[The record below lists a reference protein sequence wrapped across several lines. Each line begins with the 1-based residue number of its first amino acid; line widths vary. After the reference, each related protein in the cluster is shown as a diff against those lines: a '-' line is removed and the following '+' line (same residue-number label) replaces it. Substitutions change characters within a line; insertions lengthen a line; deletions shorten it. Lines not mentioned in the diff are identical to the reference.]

1 MADRPGRPTEDDTK
15 TSDASPAP
23 AGQEDAAKPAAAP
36 KAANEGDAT
45 NPQTGRAAADT
56 EEKPEPTGADRPTT
70 PADADTAKPASAPSA
85 AKPAAASSAAEP
97 AEEPGGDDADA
108 AEPAAEPT
116 AEPTTD
122 WEARATAA
130 EKELA
135 DLKLKVAAQNAAAG
149 AGLPPE
155 AAQFLRGDN
164 DEEIKAAAETL
175 ASLIA
180 PTSPLDRNPSPRGQ
194 EPDDRPDLATIG
206 ARLFRN

>member
-1 MADRPGRPTEDDTK
+1 MDARPGRPTEDDTK
-15 TSDASPAP
+15 TSVAAPVP

-45 NPQTGRAAADT
+45 NPQTDRATAET
-56 EEKPEPTGADRPTT
+56 EEKPEPTSSDKPVS
-70 PADADTAKPASAPSA
+70 PADADA
-85 AKPAAASSAAEP
+85 AKPATAPSPAEPADKPETADGDEAPEAAEP
-97 AEEPGGDDADA
+97 SV
-108 AEPAAEPT
+108 
-116 AEPTTD
+116 D

-135 DLKLKVAAQNAAAG
+135 DLKLKVAAQNAAAE

-180 PTSPLDRNPSPRGQ
+180 PTSPLDRNPVPRGQ

>member
-1 MADRPGRPTEDDTK
+1 MANRPGPPKEDDTK
-15 TSDASPAP
+15 TSDASPVP

-36 KAANEGDAT
+36 EAANESDAT
-45 NPQTGRAAADT
+45 NPQTDRAAADT
-56 EEKPEPTGADRPTT
+56 AEKPEPTGSDK
-70 PADADTAKPASAPSA
+70 PASPAGADTAKPATAPSTA
-85 AKPAAASSAAEP
+85 
-97 AEEPGGDDADA
+97 DADA
-108 AEPAAEPT
+108 DADADAGSKPTGPDDPEAAGPAEPGV
-116 AEPTTD
+116 D
-122 WEARATAA
+122 WESRATAA

-135 DLKLKVAAQNAAAG
+135 DLKLKVAAQNAAAE
-149 AGLPPE
+149 AGLPAE

-180 PTSPLDRNPSPRGQ
+180 PTSPLDRNPTPRGQ

>member
-15 TSDASPAP
+15 TSDTSPAP
-23 AGQEDAAKPAAAP
+23 AGQEDAAQPAAAP
-36 KAANEGDAT
+36 KAANESDAT
-45 NPQTGRAAADT
+45 NPQTDRAAADT
-56 EEKPEPTGADRPTT
+56 EEKPEPTGADNPAT
-70 PADADTAKPASAPSA
+70 PADADTAEPANAPS
-85 AKPAAASSAAEP
+85 P
-97 AEEPGGDDADA
+97 AEKAGSEGADTEETDAG
-108 AEPAAEPT
+108 
-116 AEPTTD
+116 TD

-135 DLKLKVAAQNAAAG
+135 DLKLKVAAQNAAAE

-175 ASLIA
+175 ASLIS
-180 PTSPLDRNPSPRGQ
+180 PSSPLDRNPVPRGQ

>member
-1 MADRPGRPTEDDTK
+1 MADRPGRPQEDDTK
-15 TSDASPAP
+15 TSDASPVP

-36 KAANEGDAT
+36 QAANEGDAT
-45 NPQTGRAAADT
+45 NPQTDRAAADT
-56 EEKPEPTGADRPTT
+56 EEKPESTNAN
-70 PADADTAKPASAPSA
+70 
-85 AKPAAASSAAEP
+85 KPAAP
-97 AEEPGGDDADA
+97 
-108 AEPAAEPT
+108 EPAAAADEAGNEPGAPDAAAPDDT
-116 AEPTTD
+116 DTDEPSVD
-122 WEARATAA
+122 WEARANAA

-135 DLKLKVAAQNAAAG
+135 DLKLKVAAQNAAAE

-175 ASLIA
+175 ASLITPA
-180 PTSPLDRNPSPRGQ
+180 SPLDRNPVPRGQ

>member
-1 MADRPGRPTEDDTK
+1 MADRPGRPEEDDTK
-15 TSDASPAP
+15 TSDASPVP

-45 NPQTGRAAADT
+45 NPQTDRAAADT
-56 EEKPEPTGADRPTT
+56 EEKPEPPSSDKPAE
-70 PADADTAKPASAPSA
+70 PADKPAEPAKPANSAPA
-85 AKPAAASSAAEP
+85 TPAGEASSKPETP
-97 AEEPGGDDADA
+97 TADTPDSA
-108 AEPAAEPT
+108 DTDEPT
-116 AEPTTD
+116 VD
-122 WEARATAA
+122 WQARATAA

-135 DLKLKVAAQNAAAG
+135 DLKLKVSAQNAAAE

-180 PTSPLDRNPSPRGQ
+180 PTSPLDRNPVPRGQ

>member
-45 NPQTGRAAADT
+45 NPQTDRAAADT
-56 EEKPEPTGADRPTT
+56 EEKPEPTGADRTAG
-70 PADADTAKPASAPSA
+70 PADAAA
-85 AKPAAASSAAEP
+85 AKPATTPSPAAPDDKPEATDGDEPPKVDAGADDVEAAEP
-97 AEEPGGDDADA
+97 SV
-108 AEPAAEPT
+108 
-116 AEPTTD
+116 D

-135 DLKLKVAAQNAAAG
+135 DLKLKVAAQEAAAE

-180 PTSPLDRNPSPRGQ
+180 PTSPLDRNPVPRGQ

-206 ARLFRN
+206 ARLFHN

>member
-1 MADRPGRPTEDDTK
+1 MADRPGRPEEDDTK

-45 NPQTGRAAADT
+45 NPQTDRAAADT
-56 EEKPEPTGADRPTT
+56 EEKPEPTSSGKPAT
-70 PADADTAKPASAPSA
+70 PADVTPDKPAAPPSAPTPDAADSRADTADTDTADTA
-85 AKPAAASSAAEP
+85 ATDEP
-97 AEEPGGDDADA
+97 AV
-108 AEPAAEPT
+108 
-116 AEPTTD
+116 D

-135 DLKLKVAAQNAAAG
+135 DLKLKVSAQNAAAE

>member
-1 MADRPGRPTEDDTK
+1 MADRPGRPIEDDTK
-15 TSDASPAP
+15 TSDTSPAP

-45 NPQTGRAAADT
+45 NPQTDRAAADT
-56 EEKPEPTGADRPTT
+56 EEKPEPTGADK
-70 PADADTAKPASAPSA
+70 PAPPDGADPAKPASTPS
-85 AKPAAASSAAEP
+85 P
-97 AEEPGGDDADA
+97 AEKAGAEDADTEEA
-108 AEPAAEPT
+108 ATEEAATEE
-116 AEPTTD
+116 AEAGTD

-135 DLKLKVAAQNAAAG
+135 DLKLKVAAQNAAAE

-175 ASLIA
+175 ASLISPA
-180 PTSPLDRNPSPRGQ
+180 SPLDRNPVPRGQ

>member
-1 MADRPGRPTEDDTK
+1 MADRPGRPEEDDTK
-15 TSDASPAP
+15 TSDASPVP

-45 NPQTGRAAADT
+45 NPQTDRAAADT
-56 EEKPEPTGADRPTT
+56 EEKPEP
-70 PADADTAKPASAPSA
+70 ASSD
-85 AKPAAASSAAEP
+85 KPAAEDDKPAAPDKPADSAPATPDDEAGSKPAPPAADTPDGADTDEP
-97 AEEPGGDDADA
+97 AV
-108 AEPAAEPT
+108 
-116 AEPTTD
+116 D
-122 WEARATAA
+122 WQARATAA

-135 DLKLKVAAQNAAAG
+135 DLKLKVSAQNAAAE

-175 ASLIA
+175 ASLMS
-180 PTSPLDRNPSPRGQ
+180 PSSPLDRNPVPRGQ
-194 EPDDRPDLATIG
+194 EPADTTDLATIG

>member
-15 TSDASPAP
+15 TSDTSPTP
-23 AGQEDAAKPAAAP
+23 AGQEGAAKPAAAP
-36 KAANEGDAT
+36 KAANESDAT
-45 NPQTGRAAADT
+45 NPQTDRAAAST
-56 EEKPEPTGADRPTT
+56 EEKPEPTGAEEPT
-70 PADADTAKPASAPSA
+70 PAADADTGNPVTAPPA
-85 AKPAAASSAAEP
+85 AKPAEEADTAAGDGAESST
-97 AEEPGGDDADA
+97 EE
-108 AEPAAEPT
+108 AEPT
-116 AEPTTD
+116 PD

-135 DLKLKVAAQNAAAG
+135 SLKFKVAAQSAAAE

-155 AAQFLRGDN
+155 AAQFLHGDN
-164 DEEIKAAAETL
+164 DEEIKASAETL
-175 ASLIA
+175 AALIT

>member
-1 MADRPGRPTEDDTK
+1 MADRPGRPQEDDTK
-15 TSDASPAP
+15 TSNASPVP

-45 NPQTGRAAADT
+45 NPQTDRAAADT
-56 EEKPEPTGADRPTT
+56 EEKPEP
-70 PADADTAKPASAPSA
+70 ASAD
-85 AKPAAASSAAEP
+85 KPAAPEP
-97 AEEPGGDDADA
+97 ANADK
-108 AEPAAEPT
+108 PAAPEATAAADEADSKPDSPDSTDTDEPSV
-116 AEPTTD
+116 D

-135 DLKLKVAAQNAAAG
+135 DLKLQVAAQNAAAE

-155 AAQFLRGDN
+155 AAQFLHGDN

-175 ASLIA
+175 ASLIT
-180 PTSPLDRNPSPRGQ
+180 PTNPLDRNPVPRGQ

>member
-1 MADRPGRPTEDDTK
+1 MADRPGRPEEDDTK
-15 TSDASPAP
+15 TSDASPVP

-36 KAANEGDAT
+36 EAANEGDAT
-45 NPQTGRAAADT
+45 NPQTDRAAADT
-56 EEKPEPTGADRPTT
+56 EEKPESVNAG
-70 PADADTAKPASAPSA
+70 
-85 AKPAAASSAAEP
+85 KPAAPEAANT
-97 AEEPGGDDADA
+97 DK
-108 AEPAAEPT
+108 PAAPEAAAAADEADSKPDAPDDTDTDEPSV
-116 AEPTTD
+116 D
-122 WEARATAA
+122 WEARATTA

-135 DLKLKVAAQNAAAG
+135 DLKLKVAAQNAAAE

-175 ASLIA
+175 ASLISPA
-180 PTSPLDRNPSPRGQ
+180 SPLDRNPVPRGQ

>member
-45 NPQTGRAAADT
+45 NPQTDRAAADT
-56 EEKPEPTGADRPTT
+56 EEKPEPTGADRPTP
-70 PADADTAKPASAPSA
+70 PADTGA
-85 AKPAAASSAAEP
+85 AKPATAPSAAEP
-97 AEEPGGDDADA
+97 AEEPGNGDSDA
-108 AEPAAEPT
+108 AEDAI
-116 AEPTTD
+116 D

-135 DLKLKVAAQNAAAG
+135 SLKLKVASQNAAAE

-155 AAQFLRGDN
+155 AAQFLHGDN

-175 ASLIA
+175 AALIT

-194 EPDDRPDLATIG
+194 EPGDRPDLATIG

>member
-1 MADRPGRPTEDDTK
+1 MADRPGRPEEDDTK
-15 TSDASPAP
+15 TGDASPVP

-45 NPQTGRAAADT
+45 NPQTDRAAADT
-56 EEKPEPTGADRPTT
+56 EEKPEPTGADEPAS
-70 PADADTAKPASAPSA
+70 PADADTDKPATAPS
-85 AKPAAASSAAEP
+85 PAEP
-97 AEEPGGDDADA
+97 AEKPEADNTGTA
-108 AEPAAEPT
+108 PAPAVEAEPAV
-116 AEPTTD
+116 D
-122 WEARATAA
+122 WESRATAA

-135 DLKLKVAAQNAAAG
+135 DLKLKVAAQNAAAE

-155 AAQFLRGDN
+155 AGQFLRGDN

-175 ASLIA
+175 ASLIT
-180 PTSPLDRNPSPRGQ
+180 PTSPLDRNPVPRGQ

>member
-15 TSDASPAP
+15 TSDTSPAP

-36 KAANEGDAT
+36 EAANEGDAT
-45 NPQTGRAAADT
+45 NPQTDRAAADT
-56 EEKPEPTGADRPTT
+56 EEKPEPTSADKPAT
-70 PADADTAKPASAPSA
+70 PA
-85 AKPAAASSAAEP
+85 
-97 AEEPGGDDADA
+97 GADA
-108 AEPAAEPT
+108 AEPASTPAPAEKADAEGADT
-116 AEPTTD
+116 AEAATEEAETGTD

-135 DLKLKVAAQNAAAG
+135 DLKLKVAAQNAAAE

-175 ASLIA
+175 ASLISPA
-180 PTSPLDRNPSPRGQ
+180 SPLDRNPVPRGQ

>member
-1 MADRPGRPTEDDTK
+1 MADRPGRPEGDDTK
-15 TSDASPAP
+15 TSDASPVP
-23 AGQEDAAKPAAAP
+23 AGQEDAAKPAATP

-45 NPQTGRAAADT
+45 NPQTDRAAADT
-56 EEKPEPTGADRPTT
+56 EEKPEPAGADKPAT
-70 PADADTAKPASAPSA
+70 PADKPAAPANPADTAPAGPADEGGSKPETPSA
-85 AKPAAASSAAEP
+85 DTPDGADTAEP
-97 AEEPGGDDADA
+97 AV
-108 AEPAAEPT
+108 
-116 AEPTTD
+116 D
-122 WEARATAA
+122 WQARATAA

-135 DLKLKVAAQNAAAG
+135 DLKLKVSAQNAATE

-175 ASLIA
+175 AALISPA
-180 PTSPLDRNPSPRGQ
+180 SPLDRNPIPRGQ

>member
-1 MADRPGRPTEDDTK
+1 MADRPGRPQEDDTK
-15 TSDASPAP
+15 TSDASPVP

-36 KAANEGDAT
+36 QAANEGDAT
-45 NPQTGRAAADT
+45 NPQTDRAAADT
-56 EEKPEPTGADRPTT
+56 EEKPESTNAN
-70 PADADTAKPASAPSA
+70 
-85 AKPAAASSAAEP
+85 KPAAPESTNANKPAAP
-97 AEEPGGDDADA
+97 
-108 AEPAAEPT
+108 EPAAAADEAGNEPGAPDAAAPDDT
-116 AEPTTD
+116 DTDEPSVD
-122 WEARATAA
+122 WEARANAA

-135 DLKLKVAAQNAAAG
+135 DLKLKVAAQNAAAE

-175 ASLIA
+175 ASLITPA
-180 PTSPLDRNPSPRGQ
+180 SPLDRNPVPRGQ

>member
-1 MADRPGRPTEDDTK
+1 MADRPGRPAEDDTK
-15 TSDASPAP
+15 TSDASPTP

-45 NPQTGRAAADT
+45 NPQTDRAAADT
-56 EEKPEPTGADRPTT
+56 EEKPEPTAADKPST
-70 PADADTAKPASAPSA
+70 PAGADADKPATAPS
-85 AKPAAASSAAEP
+85 PAEPTEP
-97 AEEPGGDDADA
+97 AEKPVVDNTGADA
-108 AEPAAEPT
+108 AADDAEAAV
-116 AEPTTD
+116 D
-122 WEARATAA
+122 WEGRATAA

-135 DLKLKVAAQNAAAG
+135 ELKLKVAAQNAAAE

-180 PTSPLDRNPSPRGQ
+180 PTSPLDRNPTPRGQ

>member
-15 TSDASPAP
+15 TSDTSPAP

-36 KAANEGDAT
+36 EAANEGDAT
-45 NPQTGRAAADT
+45 NPQTDRAAADT
-56 EEKPEPTGADRPTT
+56 EEKPEPTGAG
-70 PADADTAKPASAPSA
+70 KPATASGDDA
-85 AKPAAASSAAEP
+85 AKPATEPSDAEKASAEGADTEGAATEEAE
-97 AEEPGGDDADA
+97 AG
-108 AEPAAEPT
+108 
-116 AEPTTD
+116 TD
-122 WEARATAA
+122 WEARATTA

-135 DLKLKVAAQNAAAG
+135 DLKLKVAAQNAATE

-175 ASLIA
+175 ASLISPA
-180 PTSPLDRNPSPRGQ
+180 SPLDRNPVPRGQ

>member
-1 MADRPGRPTEDDTK
+1 MADRPGRPPEDDTK

-45 NPQTGRAAADT
+45 NPQTDRATADT
-56 EEKPEPTGADRPTT
+56 EEKPEPTGADEPAVPTDDDAAT
-70 PADADTAKPASAPSA
+70 PATAPSA
-85 AKPAAASSAAEP
+85 ADDTEKTDAGDVDASPAAAE
-97 AEEPGGDDADA
+97 
-108 AEPAAEPT
+108 T
-116 AEPTTD
+116 AVN

-135 DLKLKVAAQNAAAG
+135 DLKLKVAAQNAAAE
-149 AGLPPE
+149 AGLPSE

-164 DEEIKAAAETL
+164 DEEIRAAAETL
-175 ASLIA
+175 ASLIT
-180 PTSPLDRNPSPRGQ
+180 PTSPLDRNPVPRGQ

>member
-1 MADRPGRPTEDDTK
+1 MADRPGRPIKSDTK
-15 TSDASPAP
+15 TSDTSPAP

-45 NPQTGRAAADT
+45 NPQTDRAAADT
-56 EEKPEPTGADRPTT
+56 EEKPEPTGADKPTP
-70 PADADTAKPASAPSA
+70 PAADDA
-85 AKPAAASSAAEP
+85 AKPATASSAA
-97 AEEPGGDDADA
+97 DKADA
-108 AEPAAEPT
+108 EGVDTEETTTEQAEAG
-116 AEPTTD
+116 TD

-135 DLKLKVAAQNAAAG
+135 DLKLKVAAQAAAAE

-175 ASLIA
+175 ASLIS
-180 PTSPLDRNPSPRGQ
+180 PSSPLDRNPVPRGQ

>member
-1 MADRPGRPTEDDTK
+1 MADRPGRPKEDDTK
-15 TSDASPAP
+15 TSNASPVP

-36 KAANEGDAT
+36 AAANESDAT
-45 NPQTGRAAADT
+45 NPQTDRAAADT
-56 EEKPEPTGADRPTT
+56 EEKPEPTGSGEPAASAQT
-70 PADADTAKPASAPSA
+70 ADADKPAP
-85 AKPAAASSAAEP
+85 
-97 AEEPGGDDADA
+97 
-108 AEPAAEPT
+108 PT
-116 AEPTTD
+116 ATPPAGEADSKPDGPDVPASDDTGTDEPSVD

-130 EKELA
+130 EKELS
-135 DLKLKVAAQNAAAG
+135 DLKLKVAAQNAAAE

-175 ASLIA
+175 ASLIT
-180 PTSPLDRNPSPRGQ
+180 PSSPLDRNPVPRGQ

>member
-1 MADRPGRPTEDDTK
+1 MADRPGRPEEDDTK
-15 TSDASPAP
+15 TSDASPVP

-36 KAANEGDAT
+36 TAANEGDAT
-45 NPQTGRAAADT
+45 NPQTDRAAADT
-56 EEKPEPTGADRPTT
+56 EEEPEPTGSDKPASPASADPAEPAT
-70 PADADTAKPASAPSA
+70 PATASPADTADSEPATPAESADDSA
-85 AKPAAASSAAEP
+85 ATDEP
-97 AEEPGGDDADA
+97 AV
-108 AEPAAEPT
+108 
-116 AEPTTD
+116 D

-135 DLKLKVAAQNAAAG
+135 DLKLKVAAQNAAAE

-175 ASLIA
+175 ASLITPA
-180 PTSPLDRNPSPRGQ
+180 SPLDRNPVPRGQ

>member
-1 MADRPGRPTEDDTK
+1 MADRPGRPDEDDTK
-15 TSDASPAP
+15 TSDASPVP

-45 NPQTGRAAADT
+45 NPQTDRAAADT
-56 EEKPEPTGADRPTT
+56 EEKPEPTGTDKPTS
-70 PADADTAKPASAPSA
+70 PADADTDKPATDPS
-85 AKPAAASSAAEP
+85 PAEP
-97 AEEPGGDDADA
+97 AEKPEADNTDTA
-108 AEPAAEPT
+108 PAPAAEAEPAI
-116 AEPTTD
+116 D
-122 WEARATAA
+122 WESRAAAA

-135 DLKLKVAAQNAAAG
+135 DLKLKVAAQNAAAE

-175 ASLIA
+175 ASLIT
-180 PTSPLDRNPSPRGQ
+180 PTSPLDRNPVPRGQ

>member
-1 MADRPGRPTEDDTK
+1 MADRPGRPEEDDTK
-15 TSDASPAP
+15 TSDASPVP

-36 KAANEGDAT
+36 KAANESDAT
-45 NPQTGRAAADT
+45 NPQTDRAAADT
-56 EEKPEPTGADRPTT
+56 EEKPEPTGSDKPAS
-70 PADADTAKPASAPSA
+70 PADADTAKPATAPSSAEAAEEPEADDKAGAQPSA
-85 AKPAAASSAAEP
+85 APAEP
-97 AEEPGGDDADA
+97 AV
-108 AEPAAEPT
+108 
-116 AEPTTD
+116 D
-122 WEARATAA
+122 WEARATSA

-135 DLKLKVAAQNAAAG
+135 DLKLKVAAQNAAAE

-180 PTSPLDRNPSPRGQ
+180 PTSPLDRNPVPRGQ

>member
-1 MADRPGRPTEDDTK
+1 MADRPGRPIEDDTK
-15 TSDASPAP
+15 TSDTSPAP

-45 NPQTGRAAADT
+45 NPQTDRAAADT
-56 EEKPEPTGADRPTT
+56 EEKPEPTGADKPAT
-70 PADADTAKPASAPSA
+70 PAGADAAKPASMPSPA
-85 AKPAAASSAAEP
+85 QKADAEGADTEEAAAEEAE
-97 AEEPGGDDADA
+97 AG
-108 AEPAAEPT
+108 
-116 AEPTTD
+116 TD

-135 DLKLKVAAQNAAAG
+135 DLKLKVAAQNAAAE

-175 ASLIA
+175 ASLISPA
-180 PTSPLDRNPSPRGQ
+180 SPLDRNPIPRGQ

>member
-1 MADRPGRPTEDDTK
+1 MADRPGRPQEDDTK
-15 TSDASPAP
+15 TSDALPVP

-45 NPQTGRAAADT
+45 NPQTDRAAADT
-56 EEKPEPTGADRPTT
+56 EEKPEPTGSDTPAS
-70 PADADTAKPASAPSA
+70 PADADTAKPETTP
-85 AKPAAASSAAEP
+85 PPAEP
-97 AEEPGGDDADA
+97 AEKPDTDEAPEAPEAGV
-108 AEPAAEPT
+108 
-116 AEPTTD
+116 D
-122 WEARATAA
+122 WEARASAA

-135 DLKLKVAAQNAAAG
+135 DLKLKVAAQNAAAE
-149 AGLPPE
+149 AGLPSE

>member
-1 MADRPGRPTEDDTK
+1 MADRPGRPKEDDTK

-23 AGQEDAAKPAAAP
+23 AGQEDAANAAAAP

-45 NPQTGRAAADT
+45 NPQTDRANADT
-56 EEKPEPTGADRPTT
+56 EEKPEPTGADKAAT
-70 PADADTAKPASAPSA
+70 PADADTDKPATAPS
-85 AKPAAASSAAEP
+85 SAESAEP
-97 AEEPGGDDADA
+97 AVDNAPADEA
-108 AEPAAEPT
+108 
-116 AEPTTD
+116 TTD

-135 DLKLKVAAQNAAAG
+135 DLKLKVAAQNAAAE

-164 DEEIKAAAETL
+164 DEEVKAAAETL
-175 ASLIA
+175 ASIIA
-180 PTSPLDRNPSPRGQ
+180 PTSPLDRNPTPRGQ

>member
-15 TSDASPAP
+15 TSDTSPTP
-23 AGQEDAAKPAAAP
+23 AGQEGAAKPAAAP

-45 NPQTGRAAADT
+45 NPQSDRAAADT
-56 EEKPEPTGADRPTT
+56 EEKPEPTGADKPTT
-70 PADADTAKPASAPSA
+70 PAGADTDKPATAPT
-85 AKPAAASSAAEP
+85 SAAEP
-97 AEEPGGDDADA
+97 AEESAEESAAESAADDTGADEATDA
-108 AEPAAEPT
+108 APPAV
-116 AEPTTD
+116 D

-135 DLKLKVAAQNAAAG
+135 DLKLKVAAQNAAAE

-155 AAQFLRGDN
+155 ASQFLRGDN

-180 PTSPLDRNPSPRGQ
+180 PTSPLDRNPTPRGQ

>member
-1 MADRPGRPTEDDTK
+1 MADRPGRPEEDDTK
-15 TSDASPAP
+15 TSDASPIP

-45 NPQTGRAAADT
+45 NPQTDRAAADT
-56 EEKPEPTGADRPTT
+56 EEKPEPT
-70 PADADTAKPASAPSA
+70 SSS
-85 AKPAAASSAAEP
+85 KPAAPADTSEDKPAAP
-97 AEEPGGDDADA
+97 APAPGAPADTNA
-108 AEPAAEPT
+108 DEPAAGAHADEP
-116 AEPTTD
+116 AAD
-122 WEARATAA
+122 WEARAITA

-135 DLKLKVAAQNAAAG
+135 DLKLKVAAQNAAAA

-164 DEEIKAAAETL
+164 DEEIEAAAETL

-180 PTSPLDRNPSPRGQ
+180 PTNPLDRNPVPRGQ

>member
-15 TSDASPAP
+15 TSDTSPAP

-36 KAANEGDAT
+36 KAANEGDTT
-45 NPQTGRAAADT
+45 NPQTDRAAADT
-56 EEKPEPTGADRPTT
+56 EEKPEPTGADKPAT
-70 PADADTAKPASAPSA
+70 PAGGDTAEPASAPS
-85 AKPAAASSAAEP
+85 P
-97 AEEPGGDDADA
+97 AEEADA
-108 AEPAAEPT
+108 GSVDTEKADAESAPAEEAD
-116 AEPTTD
+116 AGTD

-135 DLKLKVAAQNAAAG
+135 DLKLKVAAQNAAAE

-175 ASLIA
+175 ASLISPA
-180 PTSPLDRNPSPRGQ
+180 SPLDRNPVPRGQ
-194 EPDDRPDLATIG
+194 APDDRPDLATIG

>member
-1 MADRPGRPTEDDTK
+1 MADRPGRPEEDDTK

-45 NPQTGRAAADT
+45 NPQTDRAGADT
-56 EEKPEPTGADRPTT
+56 EEKPEPTGADKPTT
-70 PADADTAKPASAPSA
+70 PADANTAKPATAPSPAEA
-85 AKPAAASSAAEP
+85 AEEPDGDDSDATAPAAEP
-97 AEEPGGDDADA
+97 A
-108 AEPAAEPT
+108 
-116 AEPTTD
+116 TD
-122 WEARATAA
+122 WEARAAAA

-135 DLKLKVAAQNAAAG
+135 DLKLKVAAQNAAAE

-155 AAQFLRGDN
+155 AAQFLRGDS

-175 ASLIA
+175 ASLLS